1 MIFYEGD
8 KMKKNLMKMI
18 FVLCVGLFIMGCTNT
33 QSGGNTLG
41 SLNRAYNNANGT
53 TNRSMIVDTVI
64 ATTLYN
70 HPELIPGIGVS
81 KTKSHTK
88 GHSKTVSNTT
98 GGTQSFIADR
108 GFGTSSMTNTHSITT
123 TQTHSK
129 SRTKSTSAGIGISP
143 NLDFFLK

>member
-1 MIFYEGD
+1 
-8 KMKKNLMKMI
+8 MKKILMKMMFI
-18 FVLCVGLFIMGCTNT
+18 LSIGLFIMGCTNT
-33 QSGGNTLG
+33 RSEGNSFG
-41 SLNRAYNNANGT
+41 NLNRAYNNANGT

-81 KTKSHTK
+81 KTKTHTK
-88 GHSKTVSNTT
+88 GHSRTVSNTT
-98 GGTQSFIADR
+98 GSSQSFISDR
-108 GFGTSSMTNTHSITT
+108 GFGTSSMASSQSIIT